1 VKRFLKTM
9 VNLRLLAVLLV
20 VAYGAFS
27 GVGAAAAASVPPL
40 GAASESAKPDVIPE
54 LPEAASYVA
63 GSDETGEVI
72 EVAEEEVPLGTVD
85 HGVDAA
91 KTIEEDE
98 APLGTLPQTGESGP
112 LPFYLFGSALAVFGV
127 CLLRKKRVN

>member
-1 VKRFLKTM
+1 M
-9 VNLRLLAVLLV
+9 A
-20 VAYGAFS
+20 
-27 GVGAAAAASVPPL
+27 
-40 GAASESAKPDVIPE
+40 AKPDVIPE